1 MSAAPAAPVTL
12 LPSLSSADAVAAPLR
27 DVLAI
32 FADDLADVRFPDIDA
47 AVLNAAAGVV
57 EDVAGDVAR
66 LEAAL
71 DEARRRLDEAHDA
84 LTAKAAR
91 GVAYARVFAIGDD
104 DLMGRLD
111 AIMLPRSR
119 RSAPAVAAAAPTKRR
134 GRRTQP
140 PADTLFAG
148 PVLVED
154 EAGPADGADDVGAT
168 TASED

>member
-12 LPSLSSADAVAAPLR
+12 LPSLSSGDPVAAPLR
-27 DVLAI
+27 DVLGI

-47 AVLNAAAGVV
+47 TVLNAAAAVV

-71 DEARRRLDEAHDA
+71 DEARRRLDDAHDA

-119 RSAPAVAAAAPTKRR
+119 GRSAPAVAAAAPAKRR
-134 GRRTQP
+134 GRRSQP

-154 EAGPADGADDVGAT
+154 DHGSADDAAAT
-168 TASED
+168 AASDD